1 MSRFECPREHEV
13 VAAVLA
19 QCLDRRFAHRS
30 VGEDGCRGDAGW
42 RDAGDDDPA
51 AHASACEVCREA
63 ATVAR
68 LLREEAISVR
78 PDVQVPSAGQVWWRA
93 AIRARMEI
101 AQQVERPLTWVHGLA
116 GACAAGVIAA
126 AAGAA
131 WPSIE
136 SGVAWM
142 AAQSWSVPAPAAET
156 ARLAVQ
162 TLQRG
167 VPLALVAAAVVI
179 LAPLAIYL
187 ATSDD

>member
-1 MSRFECPREHEV
+1 MSGFECPREHEV

-19 QCLDRRFAHRS
+19 QCLDGRFVHRRP
-30 VGEDGCRGDAGW
+30 GEDGCRGDAGC
-42 RDAGDDDPA
+42 RDAGDDDLA
-51 AHASACEVCREA
+51 AHASACEVCRDA

-68 LLREEAISVR
+68 LLREEAITAR

-101 AQQVERPLTWVHGLA
+101 AQQVERPLTWVHGVA
-116 GACAAGVIAA
+116 AACAAGLLAA
-126 AAGAA
+126 LAGVA

-136 SGVAWM
+136 RGTAWM
-142 AAQSWSVPAPAAET
+142 AAQSWSAPAPAVET
-156 ARLAVQ
+156 ARLAVE
-162 TLQRG
+162 TLQRSA
-167 VPLALVAAAVVI
+167 PLALVAAAFVI